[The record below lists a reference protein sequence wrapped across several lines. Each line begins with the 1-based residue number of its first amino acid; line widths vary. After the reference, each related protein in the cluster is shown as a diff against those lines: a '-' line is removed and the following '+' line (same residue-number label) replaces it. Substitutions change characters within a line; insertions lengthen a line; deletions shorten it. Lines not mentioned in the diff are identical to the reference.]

1 MYILVPLDITFI
13 QSVFQIVY
21 QFSICLIHNVGKVN
35 QYFLHLTQK
44 KGDILTISP
53 FLFGILSYCLII

>member
-13 QSVFQIVY
+13 HSVLQVVY
-21 QFSICLIHNVGKVN
+21 QFSICLIHNVKKVN

-44 KGDILTISP
+44 KRVTFKQYHP
-53 FLFGILSYCLII
+53 FYLEYSVIA

>member
-13 QSVFQIVY
+13 HSVLQVVY
-21 QFSICLIHNVGKVN
+21 QFSICLIHNVKKVN

-44 KGDILTISP
+44 KGDI
-53 FLFGILSYCLII
+53 

>member
-21 QFSICLIHNVGKVN
+21 QFSICLIHNVKKVN

-44 KGDILTISP
+44 KG
-53 FLFGILSYCLII
+53 